1 MRNINEIVTDLQ
13 CKKKV
18 FIIGAA
24 FLDVVVKIDK
34 IPKSGEDVQG
44 IYKETV
50 VGGCAFNVADVLYK
64 LNLPFDVFIPA
75 GSGYYG
81 NIVKKALTKN
91 NYPIYELNSDI
102 DNGWCLSLVEYNGDR
117 TFITMS
123 GIENEMC
130 QKWFADFAIAD
141 YDYFYLSGYQMENNN
156 GKVLLEVLK
165 QKNKN
170 AKIIFDP
177 GPRGKFI
184 EKDVLHDLLN
194 LNLIFAL
201 NETEAKELANVNDV
215 ESAGIYLHEISKNP
229 VIITLGKNG
238 AVIVQED
245 SIEYIEGFKIKVADT
260 IGAGD
265 AHTGG
270 ILAGLMSD
278 LSLGE
283 SVYLGNKI
291 AAYVTAHVGAA
302 CAPTRENLV

>member
-102 DNGWCLSLVEYNGDR
+102 DNGWCLSLVENNGER

-141 YDYFYLSGYQMENNN
+141 YDNFYLSGYQMENN
-156 GKVLLEVLK
+156 K
-165 QKNKN
+165 
-170 AKIIFDP
+170 
-177 GPRGKFI
+177 
-184 EKDVLHDLLN
+184 
-194 LNLIFAL
+194 
-201 NETEAKELANVNDV
+201 
-215 ESAGIYLHEISKNP
+215 GI
-229 VIITLGKNG
+229 V
-238 AVIVQED
+238 
-245 SIEYIEGFKIKVADT
+245 
-260 IGAGD
+260 
-265 AHTGG
+265 
-270 ILAGLMSD
+270 
-278 LSLGE
+278 
-283 SVYLGNKI
+283 
-291 AAYVTAHVGAA
+291 
-302 CAPTRENLV
+302 